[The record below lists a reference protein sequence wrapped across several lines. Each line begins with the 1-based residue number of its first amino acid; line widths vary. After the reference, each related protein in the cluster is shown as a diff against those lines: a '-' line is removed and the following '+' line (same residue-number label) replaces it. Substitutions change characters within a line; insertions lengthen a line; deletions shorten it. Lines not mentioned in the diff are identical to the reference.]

1 MTTRGG
7 WLDVAALDAA
17 DALWYGDLVAHC
29 GGGSCG
35 SANDATTALEALNTI
50 PWTQCLRLLGDQS
63 EACKYEDSRQQTWAD
78 DRKGRWSAQ
87 IDGTKAFLHHQ
98 VAELQP
104 QPHSRSR
111 QDGDVVSHI
120 CGQCDCIRW
129 EHIRFQPKSD
139 DIKDRRHHLKHG
151 AGRIRPELLL
161 CVPVSPM
168 SPGVS
173 TVDRERIRS
182 RVERD

>member
-7 WLDVAALDAA
+7 WLDAAALDAA

-35 SANDATTALEALNTI
+35 SADDATAALEALNTI

-63 EACKYEDSRQQTWAD
+63 EACKYEDSRQQTWTD
-78 DRKGRWSAQ
+78 DRKGRWSTQ
-87 IDGTKAFLHHQ
+87 IDGTKVFLHHQ

-104 QPHSRSR
+104 HSRAR
-111 QDGDVVSHI
+111 HDGDQASHI
-120 CGQCDCIRW
+120 CGHCDCIRW
-129 EHIRFQPKSD
+129 EHIRFQPKGD
-139 DIKDRRHHLKHG
+139 DIKDRRHHSKRK
-151 AGRIRPELLL
+151 AGDIRPEFLT
-161 CVPVSPM
+161 CVPVSPV
-168 SPGVS
+168 SPSVS